1 MFGSFFICLFLYL
14 CSPMYFLYN
23 ILILIA
29 GFFLKII
36 ALFNNKINL
45 FVEGRKNVI
54 SKVKSVI
61 STDDNDVIWF
71 HCASL
76 GEFEQG
82 RPIIEKLKKKYPT
95 YKLVL
100 TFFSPSGYEIRKN
113 YEIADVVTY
122 LPLDTNQ
129 NVKNFLDVVHPK
141 VVVIVKYEFWPNLL
155 KELKNRKITTVLIS
169 GIFRENQLFFKW
181 YGKWFKKMLATF
193 THIFV
198 QDDTSETLLK
208 NINFNNVTNCGD
220 TRFDRVFEITQL
232 DNKLDFIDKF
242 KGESKIIVAG
252 STWKEDEELL
262 VYYINNHLKKDEKV
276 IIAPHN
282 IKENDVINLKRSIKK
297 NSVLFSEKD
306 NKTLNN
312 YQVFIVDTIGILTKI
327 YSYATMAYVGGGYTK
342 SGIHNILEPASFGV
356 PIVIGPN
363 YQKFKEAKDLLK
375 LKSAISVDN
384 QIAFN
389 NCVEE
394 LMSNKNLTS
403 KLGNISYNYVI
414 NNKGATLKIIN
425 YLNKQIN

>member
-1 MFGSFFICLFLYL
+1 M
-14 CSPMYFLYN
+14 N
-23 ILILIA
+23 
-29 GFFLKII
+29 
-36 ALFNNKINL
+36 
-45 FVEGRKNVI
+45 
-54 SKVKSVI
+54 
-61 STDDNDVIWF
+61 
-71 HCASL
+71 
-76 GEFEQG
+76 
-82 RPIIEKLKKKYPT
+82 
-95 YKLVL
+95 
-100 TFFSPSGYEIRKN
+100 
-113 YEIADVVTY
+113 
-122 LPLDTNQ
+122 
-129 NVKNFLDVVHPK
+129 VVHPK
-141 VVVIVKYEFWPNLL
+141 IVVIVKYEFWPNLL